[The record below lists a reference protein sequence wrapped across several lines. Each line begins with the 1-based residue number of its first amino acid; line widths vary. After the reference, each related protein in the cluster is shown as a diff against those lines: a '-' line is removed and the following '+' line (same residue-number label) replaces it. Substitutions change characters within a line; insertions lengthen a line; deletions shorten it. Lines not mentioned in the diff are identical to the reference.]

1 MWGATNQNMRIND
14 IEYIEVDVL
23 DVRSAARASEAFSLI
38 LTDKFNVT
46 HFVPIII
53 GLNEARAI
61 LGEKHGRMPQRPL
74 THTLFADLLTDHIP
88 DYNLEFVSIDEFHDG
103 IYFASIVIQSPTGVY
118 FNVDARP
125 SDAVAI
131 ALHAKLPIVFRK
143 DLFEEQMQMA
153 RTTDEY
159 SESPDFPGFHTVQRP
174 SSPNAATEWETMSMS
189 ELKDLLQNAIDEEN
203 YELAAKIQEEID
215 KRGKRE

>member
-1 MWGATNQNMRIND
+1 MRIND
-14 IEYIEVDVL
+14 IEYIEVSVF
-23 DVRSAARASEAFSLI
+23 DVRSSTQQMEAFSLI
-38 LTDKFNVT
+38 MAEKFHPN
-46 HFVPIII
+46 HYVPIII

-61 LGEKHGRMPQRPL
+61 LGETHGRLPQRPL

-88 DYNLEFVSIDEFHDG
+88 DYNLEFVSIDEYHDG
-103 IYFASIVIQSPTGVY
+103 IYYASIVIQSPTGTY

-131 ALHAKLPIVFRK
+131 ALHAKLPVYFRK
-143 DLFEEQMQMA
+143 DLFEEQMHIAKKASDYQDVA
-153 RTTDEY
+153 
-159 SESPDFPGFHTVQRP
+159 DFMDYVPGANPPPAAPT
-174 SSPNAATEWETMSMS
+174 AATEWETMSLS

-215 KRGKRE
+215 KRGNRD

>member
-1 MWGATNQNMRIND
+1 MRIND

-23 DVRSAARASEAFSLI
+23 DVRSSAHASEAFSLI
-38 LTDKFNVT
+38 LTDKFNAT
-46 HFVPIII
+46 RYVPIII

-61 LGEKHGRMPQRPL
+61 LGEKHGRLPQRPL

-88 DYNLEFVSIDEFHDG
+88 DYNLEFVSIDDFHDG
-103 IYFASIVIQSPTGVY
+103 IYYASIVIQSPTGVY

-131 ALHAKLPIVFRK
+131 ALHAKLPVFFRK
-143 DLFEEQMQMA
+143 ELFEELLQVA
-153 RTTDEY
+153 RNADEY
-159 SESPDFPGFHTVQRP
+159 ETDAEFGGFPTLGQ
-174 SSPNAATEWETMSMS
+174 PNAPTAETEWETMSLS

-203 YELAAKIQEEID
+203 YEMAAKIQEEID
-215 KRGKRE
+215 KRGA

>member
-1 MWGATNQNMRIND
+1 MRIND

-38 LTDKFNVT
+38 LTDKFNAA
-46 HFVPIII
+46 HYVPIII

-103 IYFASIVIQSPTGVY
+103 IYYASIVIQSPTGVY

-131 ALHAKLPIVFRK
+131 ALHARVPIVFRK
-143 DLFEEQMQMA
+143 DLFEEQMQVA
-153 RTTDEY
+153 RTSEEY
-159 SESPDFPGFHTVQRP
+159 AENPDFPGTPTTRP
-174 SSPNAATEWETMSMS
+174 STPAATEWETMSMS

-215 KRGKRE
+215 KRGNRQ

>member
-1 MWGATNQNMRIND
+1 MRIND
-14 IEYIEVDVL
+14 IEYIEVEVL
-23 DVRSAARASEAFSLI
+23 DVRSAAQASEAFSLI
-38 LTDKFNVT
+38 LTERHNPS
-46 HFVPIII
+46 HYVPIII

-61 LGEKHGRMPQRPL
+61 LGEKYGRMPQRPL

-103 IYFASIVIQSPTGVY
+103 IYYASIVIQAPTGVY

-125 SDAVAI
+125 SDALAI
-131 ALHAKLPIVFRK
+131 ALRTRIPSYFRK
-143 DLFEEQMQMA
+143 DLFENQMLIAKTASDYQETADFMSFSRGEKPA
-153 RTTDEY
+153 S
-159 SESPDFPGFHTVQRP
+159 SEPT
-174 SSPNAATEWETMSMS
+174 AETEWETMSLS

-215 KRGKRE
+215 KRGA

>member
-1 MWGATNQNMRIND
+1 MRIND
-14 IEYIEVDVL
+14 IEYIEVEVL
-23 DVRSAARASEAFSLI
+23 DIRATEHASEAFSMI
-38 LTDKFNVT
+38 LTDRNNAT
-46 HFVPIII
+46 HYVPIII

-103 IYFASIVIQSPTGVY
+103 IYYASIVIESPTGTY

-131 ALHAKLPIVFRK
+131 ALHARVPVFFRK
-143 DLFEEQMQMA
+143 SLFEELMNFAKKSPDDSAYSNFQKSHK
-153 RTTDEY
+153 TTD
-159 SESPDFPGFHTVQRP
+159 SEPI
-174 SSPNAATEWETMSMS
+174 AASEWDTMSLS
-189 ELKDLLQNAIDEEN
+189 ELHDLLENAIEEEN
-203 YELAAKIQEEID
+203 YEMAAKIQEEID
-215 KRGKRE
+215 KRGV

>member
-1 MWGATNQNMRIND
+1 MRIND

-23 DVRSAARASEAFSLI
+23 DVRSAAHASEAFSLI
-38 LTDKFNVT
+38 LTDKFNAT
-46 HFVPIII
+46 RYVPIII

-61 LGEKHGRMPQRPL
+61 LGEKHGRLPQRPL

-88 DYNLEFVSIDEFHDG
+88 DYNLEFVSIDDFHDG
-103 IYFASIVIQSPTGVY
+103 IYYASIVIQSPTGVY

-131 ALHAKLPIVFRK
+131 ALHAKLPVFFRK
-143 DLFEEQMQMA
+143 ELFEELLQVA
-153 RTTDEY
+153 RNADEY
-159 SESPDFPGFHTVQRP
+159 ETDAEFGGFPTPGQ
-174 SSPNAATEWETMSMS
+174 PNAPTAETEWETMSLS

-203 YELAAKIQEEID
+203 YEMAAKIQEEID
-215 KRGKRE
+215 KRGA

>member
-1 MWGATNQNMRIND
+1 MRIND
-14 IEYIEVDVL
+14 IEYIEVEVL
-23 DVRSAARASEAFSLI
+23 DVRSAAHASEAFSLI
-38 LTDKFNVT
+38 LTDRNNAT
-46 HFVPIII
+46 RYVPIII

-103 IYFASIVIQSPTGVY
+103 IYYASIVIQSPTGTY

-131 ALHAKLPIVFRK
+131 ALHAKLPVFFRK
-143 DLFEEQMQMA
+143 SLFEELMRIAKKSSDYQETA
-153 RTTDEY
+153 
-159 SESPDFPGFHTVQRP
+159 DFMDFQPGINTAP
-174 SSPNAATEWETMSMS
+174 AAETEWETMSLS

-215 KRGKRE
+215 KRGKRQ

>member
-1 MWGATNQNMRIND
+1 MRIND

-23 DVRSAARASEAFSLI
+23 DVRSSAHASEAFSLI
-38 LTDKFNVT
+38 LTDKFNAT
-46 HFVPIII
+46 RYVPIII

-61 LGEKHGRMPQRPL
+61 LGEKHGRLPQRPL

-88 DYNLEFVSIDEFHDG
+88 DYNLEFVSIDDFHDG
-103 IYFASIVIQSPTGVY
+103 IYYASIVIQSPTGVY

-131 ALHAKLPIVFRK
+131 ALHAKLPVFFRK
-143 DLFEEQMQMA
+143 ELFEELLQVA
-153 RTTDEY
+153 RNADEY
-159 SESPDFPGFHTVQRP
+159 ETDAELGGFPTPGQ
-174 SSPNAATEWETMSMS
+174 PNAPTAETEWETMSLS

-203 YELAAKIQEEID
+203 YEMAAKIQEEID
-215 KRGKRE
+215 KRGIRQ